1 MNAQEKAEEMKAR
14 LETVQREQQA
24 IALTAIE
31 AVEKGA
37 DPELAVKLAEAAANE
52 IPSVSSYRND
62 TETNLMRGQEP
73 RIVDRQWAVETVAP
87 FTEGI
92 RIVRRDRQGGVY
104 RFSYAG
110 ARVAVAFDE
119 QGFGVAPEGV
129 AILLCRSGQ
138 CRIAPDQT

>member
-1 MNAQEKAEEMKAR
+1 MPRMNAQEKAEEMKAR
-14 LETVQREQQA
+14 LETVQREQAA

-52 IPSVSSYRND
+52 IPSVSSYRNVD
-62 TETNLMRGQEP
+62 INRSMSQSPQAP
-73 RIVDRQWAVETVAP
+73 RPIETVAP

-104 RFSYAG
+104 RLTYNG

-119 QGFGVAPEGV
+119 NGLGVAPEGV
-129 AILLCRSGQ
+129 AILLCRSGE
-138 CRIAPDQT
+138 CRIAEDQA

>member
-52 IPSVSSYRND
+52 IPSVSSYRNVD
-62 TETNLMRGQEP
+62 INRSMSQSPQAP
-73 RIVDRQWAVETVAP
+73 RPIETVAP

-104 RFSYAG
+104 RLTYNG

-119 QGFGVAPEGV
+119 NGLGVAPEGV
-129 AILLCRSGQ
+129 AILLCRSGE
-138 CRIAPDQT
+138 CRIAEDQA

>member
-1 MNAQEKAEEMKAR
+1 MPRMNAQEKAEEMKAR
-14 LETVQREQQA
+14 LETVQREQAA

-52 IPSVSSYRND
+52 IPSVSNYRNSD
-62 TETNLMRGQEP
+62 TNRFVSQSPQTP
-73 RIVDRQWAVETVAP
+73 RPIETVAP

-92 RIVRRDRQGGVY
+92 RIVRRDRQGGIY
-104 RFSYAG
+104 RLTYNG

-129 AILLCRSGQ
+129 AILLCRSGE
-138 CRIAPDQT
+138 CRIAPDQA

>member
-1 MNAQEKAEEMKAR
+1 MPRMNAQEKAEEMKAR

-24 IALTAIE
+24 IALAAIE

-52 IPSVSSYRND
+52 IPSVSNYRNID
-62 TETNLMRGQEP
+62 INRLPQAP
-73 RIVDRQWAVETVAP
+73 RPIETVAP

-104 RFSYAG
+104 RLTYEG

-119 QGFGVAPEGV
+119 NGLGVAPEGV
-129 AILLCRSGQ
+129 AVLLCRSGQ
-138 CRIAPDQT
+138 CRIAEDQA

>member
-14 LETVQREQQA
+14 LETVQREQAA

-52 IPSVSSYRND
+52 IPSVSNYRNSD
-62 TETNLMRGQEP
+62 TNRFVSQAPQTP
-73 RIVDRQWAVETVAP
+73 RPIETVAP

-92 RIVRRDRQGGVY
+92 RIVRRDRQGGIY
-104 RFSYAG
+104 RLTYNG

-129 AILLCRSGQ
+129 AILLCRSGE
-138 CRIAPDQT
+138 CRIAPDQA

>member
-24 IALTAIE
+24 IALAAIE

-52 IPSVSSYRND
+52 IPSVSHYRNID
-62 TETNLMRGQEP
+62 TNRLGSQAP
-73 RIVDRQWAVETVAP
+73 QAPQPVETVAP

-104 RFSYAG
+104 RLTYED

-119 QGFGVAPEGV
+119 NGFGVAPEGV

-138 CRIAPDQT
+138 CRIAPDQA

>member
-1 MNAQEKAEEMKAR
+1 MPRMNAQEKAEEMKAR

-24 IALTAIE
+24 IALAAIE

-52 IPSVSSYRND
+52 IPSVSNYRNID
-62 TETNLMRGQEP
+62 INRLPQAP
-73 RIVDRQWAVETVAP
+73 RPIETVAP

-104 RFSYAG
+104 RLTYEG

-129 AILLCRSGQ
+129 AILLCRSGE

>member
-14 LETVQREQQA
+14 LEIVQREQAA

-52 IPSVSSYRND
+52 IPSVSNYRNSD
-62 TETNLMRGQEP
+62 TNRFVSQVPQSPQTPRPIEP
-73 RIVDRQWAVETVAP
+73 VAP

-92 RIVRRDRQGGVY
+92 RIVRRDRQGGIY
-104 RFSYAG
+104 RLTYNG

-129 AILLCRSGQ
+129 AIFLCRSGE
-138 CRIAPDQT
+138 CRIAPDQA